1 MWYKVSQNK
10 LDFGESGIYLQFI
23 FIYFMN
29 VVAQY
34 MI

>member
-1 MWYKVSQNK
+1 MWYKISQNK
-10 LDFGESGIYLQFI
+10 LHFGECEIYLQFI

-29 VVAQY
+29 VIAWY